1 MLYRTTS
8 EMKIPNAEGVDG
20 STKPRNIL
28 FWCVYVDR
36 SDARIMRQLSGIIIL
51 PYTVSGQ
58 CHHRQHVDRFKNRL
72 DSESAILISRIVT
85 CRANSFRCYILE
97 SHPWLVPPPESRILL
112 RSRNTFL
119 FLSVICKNLDIMTCL
134 LSYITNNISAGLCCI
149 QWILW
154 CPCLFLH
161 SAAVRVLWSEQG

>member
-119 FLSVICKNLDIMTCL
+119 FWVWSARILISWHASCPPPLIIYLPVSV
-134 LSYITNNISAGLCCI
+134 
-149 QWILW
+149 
-154 CPCLFLH
+154 LH
-161 SAAVRVLWSEQG
+161 SMNLVVSMPVLAQCCRESKYHGRL